1 MVRADEL
8 EENAERVIP
17 VVFSTEF
24 EYVQFFGREML
35 SHDAGAVDL
44 SRIENK
50 TAPVLLNHSRD
61 GQIGVV
67 EDARLI
73 NKQGRSK
80 PEILKRCDW
89 RGDLSGRS
97 RRHTVTDKLWLSDS
111 QVGNRRN
118 RPFRPFIHNHPVAA
132 LRSFRCDVKRR
143 PYSTCETFRG
153 ISPLTI

>member
-1 MVRADEL
+1 M
-8 EENAERVIP
+8 
-17 VVFSTEF
+17 
-24 EYVQFFGREML
+24 
-35 SHDAGAVDL
+35 
-44 SRIENK
+44 NK

-73 NKQGRSK
+73 NKQGEANLRFSK
-80 PEILKRCDW
+80 GATGEEIYRDVLD
-89 RGDLSGRS
+89 GI
-97 RRHTVTDKLWLSDS
+97 TVTDKLWLSDS

-143 PYSTCETFRG
+143 PYSTCETFRVFY
-153 ISPLTI
+153 P